1 MIILK
6 YIEYQEKENIVM
18 LYFEKDKERI
28 KYSYDNDVFDILA
41 KYKLKKNMVITYD
54 IFMELRDLHIHNIF
68 MNNMKNIDKEKFLKE
83 YLNNNDDIIY

>member
-18 LYFEKDKERI
+18 LYFKKDKERI

-41 KYKLKKNMVITYD
+41 KYKLKKNMVITND

-83 YLNNNDDIIY
+83 YLNNNDDIL